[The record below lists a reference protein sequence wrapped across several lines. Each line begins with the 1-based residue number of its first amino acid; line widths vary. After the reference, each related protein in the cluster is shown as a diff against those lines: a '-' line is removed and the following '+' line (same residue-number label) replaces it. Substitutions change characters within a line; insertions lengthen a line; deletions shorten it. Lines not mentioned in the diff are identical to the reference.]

1 MFYLLFITEKS
12 IETESLIH
20 IYMIYVLPKYYTNL
34 FENCNNTLT
43 QMLKKEKSNESNPIK
58 SRSIVL
64 QDATCFVI
72 HLVMQK
78 DLEYSLSSLL
88 LLSE

>member
-1 MFYLLFITEKS
+1 MDTFIHVLS
-12 IETESLIH
+12 IIHSRDVIH
-20 IYMIYVLPKYYTNL
+20 IYIISVFSNINSCV

-43 QMLKKEKSNESNPIK
+43 QMPTKEKSNESNPIK